1 MSGFVSSPPPH
12 PTLDDLVAHDGWL
25 PGVRM
30 GDARDAMRLPT
41 QVTDARLRGA
51 LRGAMF
57 SVAGELAAWK
67 AAQIAAGAGSLE
79 EVSDEQLDGGKRLV
93 FLYERAVFSF
103 AAADLAETQH
113 DISATGQGKAK
124 LEEKVLSAD
133 EHRRNAIHAIRD
145 ITGATRTAVEL
156 I

>member
-1 MSGFVSSPPPH
+1 MSGFVSSPPP
-12 PTLDDLVAHDGWL
+12 PSTTSDLVAHDGWF

-30 GDARDAMRLPT
+30 ADARSAMRFPT
-41 QVTDARLRGA
+41 QVTDARLKSA
-51 LRGAMF
+51 LRCAML
-57 SVAGELAAWK
+57 SVASELSVWK
-67 AAQIAAGAGSLE
+67 AAQIAAGADSLE
-79 EVSDEQLDGGKRLV
+79 AVTDEQLDGGNRLV
-93 FLYERAVFSF
+93 LLYERAVFSF

-124 LEEKVLSAD
+124 LQEQVLSAD
-133 EHRRNAIHAIRD
+133 EHRRHAIHAIRD